1 MGSLKT
7 GRRSSDGR
15 SSDGRSR
22 RHLNYNAQ
30 NSSAFG
36 CGTTTSL
43 PSFLLPKVTSP
54 LARPS
59 SRLDHRHGGNS
70 WEVQRLNQHRQQ
82 NRVRE
87 VEAPARSSLGSASS
101 SPLFS
106 SDRLIVAAS
115 SCPPPLFLSRENVA
129 LPPAEINALCDLDFV
144 KI

>member
-1 MGSLKT
+1 MGSSKS
-7 GRRSSDGR
+7 GRRT
-15 SSDGRSR
+15 R

-36 CGTTTSL
+36 CGTTISL
-43 PSFLLPKVTSP
+43 PSFLLRLLPKVTSP

-59 SRLDHRHGGNS
+59 PRLDHRCHGGNS

-82 NRVRE
+82 NRVRGKHLLAPLPSE
-87 VEAPARSSLGSASS
+87 VPLPLS

-115 SCPPPLFLSRENVA
+115 SCPPSLFLSRENVA
-129 LPPAEINALCDLDFV
+129 LPPAEINARCDLDFV
-144 KI
+144 TI

>member
-1 MGSLKT
+1 MGSSKT
-7 GRRSSDGR
+7 GRRT
-15 SSDGRSR
+15 R

-30 NSSAFG
+30 NNSAFG

-43 PSFLLPKVTSP
+43 PSFLLRLLPKVTSP

-59 SRLDHRHGGNS
+59 PRLDHRHGGNS

-101 SPLFS
+101 SLLFS

-115 SCPPPLFLSRENVA
+115 SCPPSFYPGKMSPY
-129 LPPAEINALCDLDFV
+129 LPPRSMHGVISILLKFNT
-144 KI
+144 